1 MLTTPRPHTGQ
12 SGFTLVETMI
22 ALIILAGGLLALAGA
37 FAQGMVMVSGTHY
50 HQFAKEK
57 ASEAMESVF
66 TARDAGKIPSWDW
79 IQNKSSHP
87 NGIFKDGAQPLCGA
101 GDDGLLNTDDDEDD
115 ELETLP
121 GRDGIP
127 GTDDDEVLT
136 IERFSREIEITQ
148 IHAGLRRIRVIIR
161 YRLGNLTREYE
172 LVSHIS
178 PFA

>member
-1 MLTTPRPHTGQ
+1 MLTTPRPHTGE

-37 FAQGMVMVSGTHY
+37 FAQGMVMVSGSHY

-66 TARDAGKIPSWDW
+66 TARDAGKIPNWNW
-79 IQNKSSHP
+79 IQNKSA
-87 NGIFKDGAQPLCGA
+87 NGIFKNGPQPLCGA
-101 GDDGLLNTDDDEDD
+101 GDDGLVNTDDDEVDD
-115 ELETLP
+115 LETLP

-127 GTDDDEVLT
+127 GTDDDEILT
-136 IERFSREIEITQ
+136 VDRFSREIQITQ
-148 IHAGLRRIRVIIR
+148 VNAGLRRIRVIIR